1 VRKPRVKQPQL
12 KSRSMRWLEK
22 QGYVVADTEKTI
34 QWPGGMVK
42 RDLFGFGDI
51 LAFKWNQGFP
61 FAKVP
66 LMVNA
71 TDETSVAHK
80 ITAIQTRPPPL
91 LVKWLRVGYE
101 AEIHGWLRPTTT
113 IRTWRLRRVGLY
125 PGENGTI
132 SVVGIETGPP

>member
-1 VRKPRVKQPQL
+1 MRNPRAKQPQL

-51 LAFKWNQGFP
+51 LAFLPGQLNSM
-61 FAKVP
+61 

-80 ITAIQTRPPPL
+80 ITAAQTRPSKE
-91 LVKWLRVGYE
+91 LVEWVHSGYKTQ
-101 AEIHGWLRPTTT
+101 IHGWLRPTTT
-113 IRTWRLRRVGLY
+113 IKKWRLRRVGLY

-132 SVVGIETGPP
+132 AVAGIEHE

>member
-1 VRKPRVKQPQL
+1 MRKPRVKQPQL

-51 LAFKWNQGFP
+51 LAFRPGRDST
-61 FAKVP
+61 V

-80 ITAIQTRPPPL
+80 ITAVQTRPSKEL
-91 LVKWLRVGYE
+91 TEWIHAGFE
-101 AEIHGWLRPTTT
+101 AQIHGWLRPTTT
-113 IRTWRLRRVGLY
+113 IRTWRLRRIRLY
-125 PGENGTI
+125 PGQNGTI
-132 SVVGIETGPP
+132 TVVGLETGLP